1 MRTREPR
8 STAVARCAKTPLAL
22 LLAGALLAGCGDDS
36 TTAADGA
43 GGASPSP
50 EQESSSAQAPAQTQ
64 TPAQTPVQTPAQ
76 TQTPGPQ
83 CGEVWIAGETLPG
96 GYRSC
101 YDGETEVEPESRP
114 CSFGKPL
121 LTHEGRFWSVRGG
134 RIAETGEADL
144 LDDQRYRRV
153 LRLCTA

>member
-1 MRTREPR
+1 MTTREPR
-8 STAVARCAKTPLAL
+8 STAVARCAKTSLAL

-50 EQESSSAQAPAQTQ
+50 EQESSSAPAQTLE
-64 TPAQTPVQTPAQ
+64 
-76 TQTPGPQ
+76 PQ
-83 CGEVWIAGETLPG
+83 CGEVWIAGETLPS

>member
-8 STAVARCAKTPLAL
+8 STAVARCATTLLAL
-22 LLAGALLAGCGDDS
+22 LLVGALLAGCGDDS

-50 EQESSSAQAPAQTQ
+50 EQESSSAPAQTK
-64 TPAQTPVQTPAQ
+64 

-83 CGEVWIAGETLPG
+83 CGEVWIEGETLPG